1 MVITEFFFC
10 ITVSQRR
17 RPQTMPCKIQ
27 QCDSR
32 TLAGQRC
39 KRCVAQMQDKCSI
52 HLKYQQVD
60 AYIPWNGLK
69 SSPTARKSVS
79 SKKSA
84 RKSVPSEKSARK
96 SVPSKKSARK
106 SVPSKKSARKSVPSK
121 KSARK
126 SVSSKKSATRDAL
139 KRSRKVDDSA
149 PAVKDMTK
157 KSNSLPKNVTPDSK
171 TTAEVAR
178 ILDFSDIQVAKRS
191 TSAKHQK
198 KGTAKKSGKGRK
210 SGKERKSGN
219 KSR

>member
-106 SVPSKKSARKSVPSK
+106 SVPSKKSARKSV
-121 KSARK
+121 
-126 SVSSKKSATRDAL
+126 SSKKSATRDAL

-191 TSAKHQK
+191 SSAKHQK